1 MLKKCFFLY
10 THSTN
15 LACINSYFEVYLAL
29 QCLHLQNSEIKSQC
43 HAMTPYTKKKLKETK
58 SSFLKD
64 HSKNMIMDGTCH
76 IVEDNMAKDKI
87 FFCHK
92 SIQI

>member
-1 MLKKCFFLY
+1 
-10 THSTN
+10 
-15 LACINSYFEVYLAL
+15 
-29 QCLHLQNSEIKSQC
+29 
-43 HAMTPYTKKKLKETK
+43 MTPYTKKELKETK

-92 SIQI
+92 SIQIWPTILHENVDLIWTW